1 MHVDASNGISQSWKM
16 GHLRKK
22 ICYANS
28 KGFLQAH
35 HKNINWAEVIVY
47 VARQA

>member
-1 MHVDASNGISQSWKM
+1 MAFPKAGKWDTCG
-16 GHLRKK
+16 KK